1 MNYGAVA
8 VAFLL
13 LLAFIYLYRK
23 SRSRLQPAVA
33 ADHTRKILEDQ
44 VPFYRK
50 LQATDK
56 PSFEERVNDFLAHT
70 AITGIGTEVTI
81 EDRILVGASAII
93 PIFAFP
99 GWRYRNIQ
107 EVLVYKDTF
116 NKDFSQTEEERNILG
131 MVGDGALNNTM
142 ILSQQALR
150 GGFDRNDGHNTAI
163 HEFAHLLDK
172 ADGSVD
178 GIPEYLMDKQ
188 QTAPW
193 LHHIRQ
199 EIANIRSHDND
210 ADINPYAAT
219 NEAEFFAVIT
229 EYFFEKP
236 NELQAH
242 HPKLYNDLQKIF
254 GNQIAE

>member
-1 MNYGAVA
+1 MNYGALS

-13 LLAFIYLYRK
+13 LFAFVYLYRK
-23 SRSRLQPAVA
+23 SRSRSQPVIPINA
-33 ADHTRKILEDQ
+33 TKKILEDM

-50 LQATDK
+50 LPAADK
-56 PSFEERVNDFLAHT
+56 ISFEERVNDFLAHT
-70 AITGIGTEVTI
+70 GINGIGTEVTT
-81 EDRILVGASAII
+81 EDRILIGASAII

-99 GWRYRNIQ
+99 DWSYRNIQ
-107 EVLVYKDTF
+107 EVLVYKETF
-116 NKDFSQTEEERNILG
+116 NKDFSQTEEDRNILG
-131 MVGDGALNNTM
+131 MVGDGAMNNTM

-150 GGFDRNDGHNTAI
+150 SGFGSNDGHNTAI

-193 LHHIRQ
+193 LRHIRQ
-199 EIANIRSHDND
+199 EIANIRNHDND

-236 NELQAH
+236 QQLQEH
-242 HPKLYNDLQKIF
+242 HPKLYQELEAIF
-254 GNQIAE
+254 KKT